1 MLKQK
6 ASSQTG
12 ASITF
17 ALLLFLVCAIVSS
30 IVIVAATAVGG
41 RASKMAEMD
50 QRYYAVNSAAELV
63 RDILEAPRVTV
74 ETGTQTTSTVDQ
86 DDVVVAGTTPTT
98 TPLPTTTKVDDEPVA
113 GTDTSL
119 LVAAALQLSGVEDP
133 PALPTAPLALT
144 ASGSGSLDTD
154 ALAVDMMP
162 TMPPLSGDNLFIDI
176 TNQDTSRGAYTLR
189 LTFKAD
195 RTVSNDTQTT
205 YGAKTPLRDESGK
218 AIPGEYTTTRTETQ
232 KTVTTLRWKLIDLV
246 TVANVAEGC

>member
-86 DDVVVAGTTPTT
+86 DDAVVAGTTPTT

-133 PALPTAPLALT
+133 PALPIAPLALT

-154 ALAVDMMP
+154 ALAVDMTP
-162 TMPPLSGDNLFIDI
+162 TLSGDNLFIEI
-176 TNQDTSRGAYTLR
+176 TNHDTSKGAYTLR

-205 YGAKTPLRDESGK
+205 YGAKTPRRDANGK

-232 KTVTTLRWKLIDLV
+232 KAVTTLRWKLIDLV
-246 TVANVAEGC
+246 TVANTAEGG